1 MTITAAQL
9 IGVLTDKHE
18 VPDPECADL
27 CFYLEDKN
35 GDVHDLKLKGIGAFD
50 ISTDIT
56 FTFEVD
62 EHPALMKPAGPLK
75 PDLRMDSD
83 VG

>member
-18 VPDPECADL
+18 VPDPEWADL

-75 PDLRMDSD
+75 PDLRRDSD

>member
-9 IGVLTDKHE
+9 IEVLTDKHE
-18 VPDPECADL
+18 VPDPEYAEL
-27 CFYLEDKN
+27 CFYLEDEN
-35 GDVHDLKLKGIGAFD
+35 GEEHDLELKSIGAFD

-56 FTFEVD
+56 FTFD
-62 EHPALMKPAGPLK
+62 INEHPVFMKPAGPLK
-75 PDLRMDSD
+75 PDLRRDPD

>member
-1 MTITAAQL
+1 MNITVAQL
-9 IGVLTDKHE
+9 VEVLSDKYE
-18 VPDPECADL
+18 VPDPDQAEL
-27 CFYLEDKN
+27 CFYLEDEN
-35 GDVHDLKLKGIGAFD
+35 GDVHDLKLKEIGAFD

-75 PDLRMDSD
+75 PDLRRDSD